1 MVKAVLSLVI
11 LLVVVVLM
19 LIDKVKIP
27 ATTLALTAAVLCCA
41 LGMSSFSE
49 ILKNIGS
56 STAVLIISLSILGA
70 ALFHSGLA
78 KKIASG
84 ILKVTGRSEKGVIL
98 GILLAS
104 ILLSAISSNTAV
116 VLMMIPLVKCISQE
130 LNITLKRTMFPLAIG
145 AGLGGGCTL
154 IGGTSNVSGNQILI
168 DAGLPSM
175 GFWTLGAVG
184 IPVAVISVI
193 LIILLRDKLMPKD
206 EGGYEG
212 EEMDMSVME
221 SSGDKRRMVVTGVI
235 TVLAVIAMMISTSAL
250 FVVALVGALLVII
263 TGCVSEKEAFAAVD
277 IKLLI
282 LIASFGVIS
291 ESISNTGG
299 DKLIAD
305 AFIKVIG
312 TNASPV
318 VICAALFFVTALLT
332 QFLSNIVAIM
342 MMGPIAINIAGVLGV
357 NPLAMVLTV
366 IIAGNAC
373 FATPFGSPYLTI
385 MMPTA
390 GYKFKDFVRMGL
402 PFVIIYWIASVLI
415 IPVVWPF

>member
-27 ATTLALTAAVLCCA
+27 ATTLALTAAVLCCT

-221 SSGDKRRMVVTGVI
+221 SSGDKRRMIVTGVI

-357 NPLAMVLTV
+357 NPFAMVLTV

>member
-41 LGMSSFSE
+41 LGMSGFSE

>member
-1 MVKAVLSLVI
+1 MVKAILSLVI

-41 LGMSSFSE
+41 LGMSSFSD

-130 LNITLKRTMFPLAIG
+130 LNISLKRTMFPLAIG

-154 IGGTSNVSGNQILI
+154 IGGTSNVAGNQILI

-221 SSGDKRRMVVTGVI
+221 SSGDKRRMIVTGVI

-357 NPLAMVLTV
+357 NPFAMVLTV

>member
-11 LLVVVVLM
+11 LFVVVVLM

-84 ILKVTGRSEKGVIL
+84 ILKITGRSEKGVIL

-357 NPLAMVLTV
+357 NPFAMVLTV

>member
-11 LLVVVVLM
+11 LLVIVVLM

-221 SSGDKRRMVVTGVI
+221 SSGDKRRMVMTGVI

>member
-27 ATTLALTAAVLCCA
+27 ATTLALTAAVLCCT

-221 SSGDKRRMVVTGVI
+221 SSGDKRRMIVTGVI

>member
-11 LLVVVVLM
+11 LLVIVVLM